1 MTVERPTHT
10 TTTGPARFPAGL
22 PAAWAPVLLLLPLAA
37 WIESARRLYAQAGAH
52 EAFEALARSGSMSPG
67 ALVGLALALTL
78 GAVLAEAVCLRMVW
92 GARGVTPPFLPLA
105 FVLWLLTT
113 IESCAAAVL
122 ARVPPGSAGAV
133 WLAPWVGYRALAGSA
148 AGANGWT
155 FAFAGAG
162 LLTALRIGLSAAAQA
177 RLAGRRLREAAALV
191 FAVWLVSH
199 VLLAWMVELSR
210 GRSLGAS

>member
-1 MTVERPTHT
+1 MSAVHPSSDSNAV
-10 TTTGPARFPAGL
+10 PARPPAGI

-37 WIESARRLYAQAGAH
+37 WIESARRLYAQAGALD
-52 EAFEALARSGSMSPG
+52 AFASLPRAGSVTPEG
-67 ALVGLALALTL
+67 LVALALALTV
-78 GAVLAEAVCLRMVW
+78 GAVLFEASALRMVW
-92 GARGVTPPFLPLA
+92 GARGVTIPFASLSFA
-105 FVLWLLTT
+105 LWLLTT
-113 IESCAAAVL
+113 IESSAGALL

-177 RLAGRRLREAAALV
+177 RLAGRRLREAASLV
-191 FAVWLVSH
+191 VAVWLVSH
-199 VLLAWMVELSR
+199 VLLAWLIELSR